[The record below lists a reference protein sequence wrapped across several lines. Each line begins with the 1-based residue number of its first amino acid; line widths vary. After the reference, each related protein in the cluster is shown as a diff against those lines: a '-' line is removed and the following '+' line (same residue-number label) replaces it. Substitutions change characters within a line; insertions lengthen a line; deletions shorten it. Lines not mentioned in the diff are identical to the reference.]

1 MPIFIRAQFGNRME
15 NVCMKEAHGSILWE
29 LSGSI
34 SIIFFSF
41 QLYLYSYVVS
51 LVCRTYKHCTSHRH
65 KHIHTHIPL
74 GFLMAIQTNERYS
87 IDESVYVPLKNGRI
101 IMQAGRLNNERKP
114 EQMPNKIKIKIK
126 TNENDKIQ
134 IQHYQHTLIHM
145 LSMAIGQKGPFSLI
159 HS

>member
-1 MPIFIRAQFGNRME
+1 
-15 NVCMKEAHGSILWE
+15 
-29 LSGSI
+29 
-34 SIIFFSF
+34 
-41 QLYLYSYVVS
+41 
-51 LVCRTYKHCTSHRH
+51 
-65 KHIHTHIPL
+65 
-74 GFLMAIQTNERYS
+74 MAIQTNERYS
-87 IDESVYVPLKNGRI
+87 MDESVYVPFKNGRI

-134 IQHYQHTLIHM
+134 IQHYQHKHIHTLIHM